1 MPLEDEQIIAL
12 FFARDERALTET
24 TNKYGAL
31 CRSLG
36 MRILGNR
43 QDTEECCNDVLLR
56 VWNAIPPEHP
66 QHFAAYLVRLM
77 RNAALNLYEKLHAEK
92 RGGTQTALLLDE
104 LEDCLPAPDDVEAQ
118 ISEAETAALLRR
130 FLQTLPEEPRNI
142 FVLRYVYMLPVKEI
156 AARYQISVSKVK
168 VSLYR
173 TRNALKDY
181 LGGDML

>member
-1 MPLEDEQIIAL
+1 MDDEQIIAL
-12 FFARDERALTET
+12 YFARDERALTET
-24 TNKYGAL
+24 VTKYGAL

-66 QHFAAYLVRLM
+66 AHFAAYLVRLM

-92 RGGTQTALLLDE
+92 RGGNQTALVLDE
-104 LEDCLPAPDDVEAQ
+104 LAECLPAPDDIEAQ
-118 ISEAETAALLRR
+118 ISEAETAELLRG
-130 FLQTLPEEPRNI
+130 FLRTLPDEARNI
-142 FVLRYVYMLPVKEI
+142 FVLRYVHMLPVKEI
-156 AARYQISVSKVK
+156 AAKYGIGVSKVK

-181 LGGDML
+181 LGGELP